1 MSGAGQQTALQSAR
15 ADEIKIRAAAWLE
28 QRDCAGWTS
37 EGQVQ
42 LDMWLNGSVDHR
54 VEFLRVKAAWDRTE
68 RLAVLQSAENA
79 FEPGVAV
86 RRFWP
91 RLFGAMGGVAILVL
105 AAGVT
110 AAYFLGP
117 PYTAYTTTVGGHE
130 TLTLDDRTQIE
141 LNTDT
146 AIRVLEDQKERRVIL
161 DKGEA
166 FFQVTHDTKRP
177 FSVLAGGGRVTDLG
191 TKFLVRRDDTRLE
204 VAVMEGKARFDP
216 GVTGASA
223 KSAVL
228 LPGDVAVAT
237 PDTVAV
243 TRVSTQALNNQ
254 LGWRRGVLVFQN
266 ATLAQAADEL
276 NRYNHEKLIIAGAA
290 TGRLTFGA
298 TLLTTDVEAF
308 ADVAKDV
315 LGLHVEKRGG
325 EIVISR

>member
-1 MSGAGQQTALQSAR
+1 MQTAR
-15 ADEIKIRAAAWLE
+15 ADEIKIRAASWLE
-28 QRDCAGWTS
+28 QRDCAGWTP
-37 EGQVQ
+37 EDQAQ
-42 LDMWLNGSVDHR
+42 LDSWLNSSVDHR
-54 VEFLRVKAAWDRTE
+54 VEFLRVQAAWDRTE
-68 RLAVLQSAENA
+68 RLAVLQPAENG
-79 FEPGVAV
+79 FEPDTRI
-86 RRFWP
+86 RRLWP
-91 RLFGAMGGVAILVL
+91 QMFGAVAGVAILALVS
-105 AAGVT
+105 GVA

-117 PYTAYTTTVGGHE
+117 RYTAYATTVGGHE

-146 AIRVLEDQKERRVIL
+146 AVRVLEDQKERKVIL

-166 FFQVTHDTKRP
+166 FFQVTHDAQRP
-177 FSVLAGGGRVTDLG
+177 FSVLAGSGRVTDLG

-204 VAVMEGKARFDP
+204 VAVMEGNARFDP
-216 GVTGASA
+216 SNASVSA
-223 KSAVL
+223 KPAVL
-228 LPGDVAVAT
+228 LPGDMAVAT

-243 TRVSTQALNNQ
+243 MKVSTQALNNQ